1 MEAPERVLIVE
12 ACRDL
17 VWRSVAAIDA
27 NAPARLADL
36 FIDEG
41 EIVRPNGTA
50 LRGREAIRASYAQRS
65 AERITRHLVTNI
77 VVDVHS
83 TSEASSVS
91 YVMLWSGSTTDA
103 EAPEGRPV
111 ERQQVGEFDDRFV
124 HTSAGWRIA
133 RRSAR
138 FILSSD

>member
-1 MEAPERVLIVE
+1 MEALERVLIVE

-17 VWRSVAAIDA
+17 VLRSVAAMDA
-27 NAPARLADL
+27 NAPAQLADL
-36 FIDEG
+36 FTDEG
-41 EIVRPNGTA
+41 EIVRPNGSV
-50 LRGREAIRASYAQRS
+50 LRGREAIRASYSQRS

-83 TSEASSVS
+83 TREASSVS

-103 EAPEGRPV
+103 EAPQGRPV
-111 ERQQVGEFDDRFV
+111 QREQVGEFEDGFV
-124 HTSAGWRIA
+124 HTPTGWRIA
-133 RRSAR
+133 RRAAR

>member
-1 MEAPERVLIVE
+1 MEAFERVLIVE

-17 VWRSVAAIDA
+17 VLRSVAAMDA

-36 FIDEG
+36 FTDEG

-50 LRGREAIRASYAQRS
+50 LHGREAIRASYAQRS
-65 AERITRHLVTNI
+65 AERITRHVVTNI
-77 VVDVHS
+77 LVDVHS
-83 TSEASSVS
+83 IREASSVCC
-91 YVMLWSGSTTDA
+91 VMLWSGSTA
-103 EAPEGRPV
+103 EPEAPQGRPV
-111 ERQQVGEFDDRFV
+111 QRQQVGEFDDRFV

-133 RRSAR
+133 RRAAR

>member
-1 MEAPERVLIVE
+1 MEALERVLIVE

-17 VWRSVAAIDA
+17 VLRAVAAIDT
-27 NAPARLADL
+27 NVPAQLADL
-36 FIDEG
+36 FTDEG

-50 LRGREAIRASYAQRS
+50 LRGREAIRTSYAQRS

-83 TSEASSVS
+83 TREASSVS

-103 EAPEGRPV
+103 EAPQGRPLQ
-111 ERQQVGEFDDRFV
+111 RQQVGEFEDRFV
-124 HTSAGWRIA
+124 HTSGGWRIV
-133 RRSAR
+133 RRAAR